1 MTMTQRFEVHALSA
15 CFGLHRQLADVAA
28 SLSRQLQNLHEDA
41 DLLRLGAS
49 CIRIAAQEALQASD
63 PRQTLRSW
71 RECALAE
78 QQIRI
83 ATYRALR
90 DGCIDK
96 HVYDELF
103 RLAAKV
109 ARVREDERLR
119 VRRQLHQ
126 LDLV

>member
-1 MTMTQRFEVHALSA
+1 MTERFETRALAA
-15 CFGLHRQLADVAA
+15 CFGLHRQLADAA
-28 SLSRQLQNLHEDA
+28 VSLSRRLQSVHEDA

-49 CIRIAAQEALQASD
+49 CIHIAAQEALQASD
-63 PRQTLRSW
+63 PRQMLRSW

-90 DGCIDK
+90 DGCIETR
-96 HVYDELF
+96 VYDDLF
-103 RLAAKV
+103 RLATKV
-109 ARVREDERLR
+109 ARIREDERQR
-119 VRRQLHQ
+119 VRRQLHR